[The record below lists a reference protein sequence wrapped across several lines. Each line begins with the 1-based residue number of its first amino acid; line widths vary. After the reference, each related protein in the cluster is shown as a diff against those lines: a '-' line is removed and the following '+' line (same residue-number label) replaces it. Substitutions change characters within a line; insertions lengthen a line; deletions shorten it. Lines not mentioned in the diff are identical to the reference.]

1 MPNEYR
7 ELSLAEFLEEARSG
21 NLDLD
26 DYLERFLEET
36 EKINEKFKVFI
47 TLRGKDEIKSDAE
60 KIKKKSKK
68 GSLFFLPFTV
78 KDNICTKDLRTT
90 CGSKMLEDYVPFFDA
105 TVVNNFKGEDAL
117 LIGKTAMDE
126 FGFGTFSTNC
136 AFGPPLNPNDPKR
149 VTGGSSGGAAAF
161 TKAMEMPHISIGQST
176 GGSISCPSCFCGVFG
191 LTPTYGVVSRYGLID
206 YGNSLDKIG
215 LITKHAEDLEI
226 GFRVLIKG
234 DGKDSTHVGY
244 EKERM
249 KDYDFEKMRFA
260 VVKEYFDA
268 VSNEDVKK
276 EVFKAVDKIAS
287 FVDVE
292 EVSIPS
298 SKYGL
303 AAYYIVATAEAST
316 NLAKFCGMRYGY
328 EENPEGLHFDDYFS
342 MIRSKAFGDE
352 VKRRIL
358 LGSFARMA
366 GYRDAYYL
374 RALKVRR
381 LIINEFKEAFKKY
394 DVLLAPTMPTIAP
407 RFEEVDKMKP
417 SDIYAMDVL
426 TVCPN
431 FAGIPHLNAPC
442 GKVENMPV
450 GLHLLGDHFD
460 DWKLI
465 KAAEFLEREV
475 L

>member
-1 MPNEYR
+1 M
-7 ELSLAEFLEEARSG
+7 SLTEFLQNAREG
-21 NLDLD
+21 NVDLK

-36 EKINEKFKVFI
+36 DKINKKFKVFI
-47 TLRGKDEIKSDAE
+47 TLRSKEKIEEDAE
-60 KIKKKSKK
+60 AIKNKSKN

-90 CGSKMLEDYVPFFDA
+90 CGSKMLENYVPFFDA
-105 TVVNNFKGEDAL
+105 TVVSNFKNEGGL

-161 TKAMEMPHISIGQST
+161 TKAMDMPHISIGQST

-215 LITKHAEDLEI
+215 LITKHANDLEI
-226 GFRVLIKG
+226 GFKVLVKR

-244 EKERM
+244 KEEM
-249 KDYDFEKMRFA
+249 IKNYDFEKMKFA
-260 VVKEYFDA
+260 VIKEYFDA
-268 VSNEDVKK
+268 VSNELVKK
-276 EVFKAVDKIAS
+276 EVSKAVDKISDFAN
-287 FVDVE
+287 VE

-342 MIRSKAFGDE
+342 IIRSKAFGEE

-381 LIINEFKEAFKKY
+381 LIINEFKNAFKEY
-394 DVLLAPTMPTIAP
+394 DALLAPTMPTIAP
-407 RFEEVDKMKP
+407 KFDEVDRMEPK
-417 SDIYAMDVL
+417 DVYAMDVL

-431 FAGIPHLNAPC
+431 FAGIPHLNVPC
-442 GKVENMPV
+442 GKVNNLPV

-465 KAAEFLEREV
+465 KIAEYLEDNIIKIKI
-475 L
+475 